1 MSRTRTGF
9 ALFRPVVVTVGV
21 VIGAT
26 TASNARAG
34 DYQVAY
40 AIDARG
46 LIESGKNAECIYGKA
61 CRLNFERTSIRIL
74 VNAGRGQKYL
84 NDDRGQKYHLVLVSI
99 RDSINCC
106 YFADGGDTIWLD
118 GDKPYHQLPIFEG
131 KMRLGNEF
139 VRNIKIGDILLAF
152 RDFR

>member
-26 TASNARAG
+26 AASNARAG

-46 LIESGKNAECIYGKA
+46 LRESGKNAECIYGKA
-61 CRLNFERTSIRIL
+61 CRLSFERTSIRIL
-74 VNAGRGQKYL
+74 VNA
-84 NDDRGQKYHLVLVSI
+84 DRGRRRYHLAFVSI
-99 RDSINCC
+99 
-106 YFADGGDTIWLD
+106 YG
-118 GDKPYHQLPIFEG
+118 
-131 KMRLGNEF
+131 
-139 VRNIKIGDILLAF
+139 
-152 RDFR
+152 

>member
-9 ALFRPVVVTVGV
+9 ALFRPVVVTIGA

-26 TASNARAG
+26 AASNARAG

-46 LIESGKNAECIYGKA
+46 LRESGKKAECIYEKA

-74 VNAGRGQKYL
+74 VSANRGQRYP
-84 NDDRGQKYHLVLVSI
+84 LVLVSI
-99 RDSINCC
+99 YDSMNCC
-106 YFADGGDTIWLD
+106 YFADGGDIITLAAAE
-118 GDKPYHQLPIFEG
+118 KPYHLLAIFEG
-131 KMRLGNEF
+131 RKRLGNEF
-139 VRNIKIGDILLAF
+139 VLNRRIGAIYLSF
-152 RDFR
+152 GDFR